1 MSQRSVFFATCA
13 PGLEPMLHAEIKTL
27 KVARVERQVGGVRF
41 EGGMLDAWRANL
53 WLRTAVRI
61 LWRLEQFE
69 ALDDDALYAA
79 VRKIDWTRFVGP
91 EGSICVSAQTR
102 DSLLDHSRFIE
113 QRTKD
118 AIVDDLRDRTGAR
131 PNVDRDSADL
141 NIHIHVFNNR
151 VTLSID
157 TSGASLHKRGWRRY
171 QGRAPLAETLAAGI
185 LQLSGWDQRSP
196 LVDPFC
202 GSGTFLVEAALAACG
217 RAPGSFRRFA
227 FERLPDHDAATY
239 AKLHESALAA
249 GEPRRKLRL
258 LGMDADP
265 ERLTG
270 AAENLEFAGV
280 GDMIEL
286 EEADAR
292 DFAPR
297 PGWNAWIVTNPP
309 YGERVGAARQL
320 VPIYRDFGQRLR
332 EHCSGYHLALFSGN
346 TDLASE
352 LALHDATSTQLK
364 NGALDCE
371 LLCRDL

>member
-1 MSQRSVFFATCA
+1 M
-13 PGLEPMLHAEIKTL
+13 
-27 KVARVERQVGGVRF
+27 RF

-69 ALDDDALYAA
+69 ALDDDALYTA

-141 NIHIHVFNNR
+141 NIHIHIFNNR

-202 GSGTFLVEAALAACG
+202 GSGTFLVEAALAAFDAQFKQDSAG
-217 RAPGSFRRFA
+217 KMLFDKGSVKHKAMRGVLSSESLSDTDIVGLKTVLKIQNESVMEAVIKDQIDIYRAQANDYIRVNN
-227 FERLPDHDAATY
+227 
-239 AKLHESALAA
+239 
-249 GEPRRKLRL
+249 
-258 LGMDADP
+258 
-265 ERLTG
+265 LTG
-270 AAENLEFAGV
+270 K
-280 GDMIEL
+280 
-286 EEADAR
+286 R
-292 DFAPR
+292 
-297 PGWNAWIVTNPP
+297 
-309 YGERVGAARQL
+309 
-320 VPIYRDFGQRLR
+320 
-332 EHCSGYHLALFSGN
+332 
-346 TDLASE
+346 
-352 LALHDATSTQLK
+352 K
-364 NGALDCE
+364 
-371 LLCRDL
+371 